1 MPLSSSREGRKEGK
15 KERKKEEAPTKQS
28 KATAI
33 QNQISLYKQPT
44 LTTTTTTT
52 TMPKND
58 AFRTRT
64 GTLQATQIAVW

>member
-44 LTTTTTTT
+44 LTTTTTT
-52 TMPKND
+52 MPKND

-64 GTLQATQIAVW
+64 GTLQTTQIALW

>member
-15 KERKKEEAPTKQS
+15 KEDAPS

-44 LTTTTTTT
+44 LTITTT
-52 TMPKND
+52 TMAKND

-64 GTLQATQIAVW
+64 RTLQATQTALW

>member
-15 KERKKEEAPTKQS
+15 KKRRKRRQPS

-33 QNQISLYKQPT
+33 QNQISHYKQPT
-44 LTTTTTTT
+44 LTTTTTTTTT

-58 AFRTRT
+58 AFRSRT
-64 GTLQATQIAVW
+64 GTLQATQIASW

>member
-52 TMPKND
+52 MPKND